1 MTITEIEISHVET
14 LGDNRFYFNQVMNE
28 LSMNVWSYELFVDEH
43 NIDVSLCDYINC
55 LEWYED
61 TFNNYEFSPM
71 FAEPDDISDDEQDER
86 RELVGVQCA
95 PAA

>member
-1 MTITEIEISHVET
+1 
-14 LGDNRFYFNQVMNE
+14 MNE
-28 LSMNVWSYELFVDEH
+28 LSMNVWSYELFVDAH

-71 FAEPDDISDDEQDER
+71 FAEPDDITDDEQDER

>member
-1 MTITEIEISHVET
+1 MTITEIDIINVET
-14 LGDNRFYFNQVMNE
+14 VGDIRFYFNRVMNE
-28 LSMNVWSYELFVDEH
+28 LSINVWSYELFIDAH
-43 NIDVSLCDYINC
+43 NIDVSLCDYIHC

-61 TFNNYEFSPM
+61 TFNNYENTPM
-71 FAEPDDISDDEQDER
+71 FAEPDDITDDEQDER